1 MTRGPEAQ
9 IVRRVQAPPLPAPS
23 PAARRAWLDAPLDA
37 AQHRQLYDRAACLHA
52 IERAPAPGGD
62 RGGDDATARVVFWN
76 AERLSRPDRAAA
88 FLHAHAPDALLLA
101 ECDCGMAR
109 TGNRHTVAELAGT
122 LGHGYA
128 YAVEFVELTLGD
140 PEERRQAADRQ
151 NTAGLHGGA
160 VTAAG
165 GVHRPALIRLGPADT
180 WFLRGADDQRRIGG
194 RIAVAG
200 TLRLA
205 GAREIVL
212 AAAHLESNSS
222 PDARARQMALLL
234 AALDRYADG
243 RAVLLGGDLNTCSIT
258 RPWQDTPEALRAL
271 ETADPGRFRD
281 PVAWEP
287 LFEVAAGR
295 GYGWPAAN
303 APGVTTRTSAL
314 GPAGG
319 RPAAKLD
326 WFLTRG
332 LEVLDPAILPAVDP
346 ADGTT
351 ALSDH
356 EALSLRV
363 RVA

>member
-1 MTRGPEAQ
+1 MDP
-9 IVRRVQAPPLPAPS
+9 
-23 PAARRAWLDAPLDA
+23 

-52 IERAPAPGGD
+52 VERAPAPGAD
-62 RGGDDATARVVFWN
+62 HGGSHATARVLFWN
-76 AERLSRPDRAAA
+76 AERLRSPDRAAA
-88 FLHAHAPDALLLA
+88 LLQAHAPDALLLA

-109 TGNRHTVAELAGT
+109 SGNRHAVAELSGA

-140 PEERRQAADRQ
+140 PEERRLAGDAR
-151 NTAGLHGGA
+151 NAAGLHGGA
-160 VTAAG
+160 ITAAG

-200 TLRLA
+200 TLRLGGGQDVA
-205 GAREIVL
+205 V
-212 AAAHLESNSS
+212 AAAHLESHSS
-222 PDARARQMALLL
+222 PQARGRQMAQLL
-234 AALDRYADG
+234 AALERYADG
-243 RAVLLGGDLNTCSIT
+243 RPVLLGGDLNTCSLT
-258 RPWQDTPEALRAL
+258 RPWLDTPEALREL
-271 ETADPGRFRD
+271 EAADPGRFRD

-287 LFEVAAGR
+287 LFEVATGH
-295 GYGWPAAN
+295 GYGWQAAN
-303 APGVTTRTSAL
+303 APGITTRTSAP
-314 GPAGG
+314 GAAGR

-332 LEVLDPAILPAVDP
+332 LAVSQPAIVPAVDP
-346 ADGTT
+346 RDGTT
-351 ALSDH
+351 PLSDH